1 MCFTWRARR
10 RHLKKRALSRGWGED
25 LAFPWSE
32 VQQWGELR
40 QGALTGLGRRLLR
53 CPGWRA
59 WRLGQVLVQ
68 EEVGN
73 IEAMETDLRAGA
85 GEPANRLKVK
95 SK

>member
-1 MCFTWRARR
+1 MRTLPSPGVKC
-10 RHLKKRALSRGWGED
+10 SSGESLD
-25 LAFPWSE
+25 
-32 VQQWGELR
+32 R
-40 QGALTGLGRRLLR
+40 GALTGLGRRLLR

-73 IEAMETDLRAGA
+73 IETMETDLRAGA